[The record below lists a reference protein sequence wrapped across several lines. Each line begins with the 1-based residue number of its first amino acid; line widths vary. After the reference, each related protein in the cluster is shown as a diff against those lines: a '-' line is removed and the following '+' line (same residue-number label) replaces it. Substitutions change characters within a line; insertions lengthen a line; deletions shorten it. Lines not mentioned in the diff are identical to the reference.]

1 VIIILPFATALVA
14 CWCVWRGQRG
24 AALAWWAVTAAV
36 NVAWLFYHATSKLNL
51 GL

>member
-1 VIIILPFATALVA
+1 MIIILPFATALLA
-14 CWCVWRGQRG
+14 CVYTLRGQRG
-24 AALAWWAVTAAV
+24 AALGWWAATVAV

>member
-1 VIIILPFATALVA
+1 MIIILPFLTALAA
-14 CWCVWRGQRG
+14 CWWGLRGQRG
-24 AALAWWAVTAAV
+24 AALAWWSVTVAV